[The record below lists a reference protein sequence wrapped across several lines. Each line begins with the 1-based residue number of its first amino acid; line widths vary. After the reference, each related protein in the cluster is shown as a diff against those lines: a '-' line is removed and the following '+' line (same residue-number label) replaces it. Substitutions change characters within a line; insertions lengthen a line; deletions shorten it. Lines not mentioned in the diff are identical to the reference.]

1 MTNFHLPVHLPTHTH
16 TPKMCVHSAVAC
28 TEACFFSPW
37 AAELWSGQATGARGE
52 VVRKE
57 RTMED
62 RQTAKG
68 TAMRAGAATGM
79 RPRLAVPPAP
89 SLPTPSPSSSESLC
103 PTPGTQNSDSP
114 LAPFP
119 ASVLP
124 LQTSP
129 LQTPWKPQKSLSPKL
144 NHRRPRAAA
153 GREGLQ
159 RPAFCNTFSH
169 SSPEPHLPTT
179 PKDLPRS
186 APFFQCQTPQRTP

>member
-1 MTNFHLPVHLPTHTH
+1 MYRGLLFLTLGRRV
-16 TPKMCVHSAVAC
+16 VV
-28 TEACFFSPW
+28 W
-37 AAELWSGQATGARGE
+37 TGNRSQRRSSQE
-52 VVRKE
+52 RK
-57 RTMED
+57 D
-62 RQTAKG
+62 NGRQTDSKRDSNESRSSNRNEA
-68 TAMRAGAATGM
+68 TASG
-79 RPRLAVPPAP
+79 PPAP

-103 PTPGTQNSDSP
+103 PTPGTQNPDSP